1 MRKLATVCLVG
12 LALTHLGALPASA
25 QAAGRTPADT
35 DTPQAMKA
43 QAEHCDDARQYD
55 CAIKL
60 YSRVI
65 QLMPDSEVID
75 ARGNAF
81 LQTGAY
87 DRALADYME
96 AIRLDPN
103 NAQAFIDRGVAY
115 YMKGDF
121 EKAVADYSEAIRLNT
136 TNSAV
141 FSNRAAAYSKLKRE
155 DLALADDNE
164 AIRRSPD
171 IADYY
176 NDRGLTY
183 AALHDYD
190 RAIADFNEAI
200 RREPRANYLTNRG
213 DSYQYKNDYDR
224 AIADYDAALKLNP
237 KFWMAYNNRGAAY
250 RSKHDLDRAIANY
263 EQAVRLNPRDDTA
276 ADNLK
281 AVRRDRDRLA
291 LVNPHVKPLFDC
303 ATAKRAVEKAICSD
317 AELVRLDRDMN
328 TAFQEALAR
337 LSGAKAAALRQEQR
351 AFIAKRDRMFGRPSY
366 QLKQEMRRRELELT
380 ALVRDDRS
388 DRDGC

>member
-1 MRKLATVCLVG
+1 MIGRAQMRNLVTVCLVG
-12 LALTHLGALPASA
+12 LALVHLGALPASA
-25 QAAGRTPADT
+25 QATGKTPADA

-65 QLMPDSEVID
+65 QLAPDKEVLD

-103 NAQAFIDRGVAY
+103 YAQAFIDRGVSY
-115 YMKGDF
+115 YLKGDF
-121 EKAVADYSEAIRLNT
+121 EKAVADSSEAIRLNT
-136 TNSAV
+136 TNSAA

-171 IADYY
+171 MADYY
-176 NDRGLTY
+176 DNRGLTY

-200 RREPRANYLTNRG
+200 GREPRASYLTNRG
-213 DSYQYKNDYDR
+213 DSYQYKTDYDR
-224 AIADYDAALKLNP
+224 AIADYDAALKLDP
-237 KFWMAYNNRGAAY
+237 KYATAYNNRGAAY
-250 RSKHDLDRAIANY
+250 RSKNDLDRAISNY
-263 EQAVRLNPRDDTA
+263 EQAVRLDPRDA
-276 ADNLK
+276 MAVDNLK

-291 LVNPHVKPLFDC
+291 LVNPHTKPPFDC

-317 AELVRLDRDMN
+317 TELAQLDRDMN
-328 TAFQEALAR
+328 ADFQEALVR
-337 LSGAKAAALRQEQR
+337 LSGAKAAALRQQQR
-351 AFIAKRDRMFGRPSY
+351 AFIANRDRMFGRPSY
-366 QLKQEMRRRELELT
+366 QLKHEMRRREQELA
-380 ALVRDDRS
+380 ALVRD
-388 DRDGC
+388 C

>member
-1 MRKLATVCLVG
+1 MRKLATVCLIG
-12 LALTHLGALPASA
+12 LALAPLGALPASA
-25 QAAGRTPADT
+25 QSTGKTSADADT
-35 DTPQAMKA
+35 QQALKA
-43 QAEHCDDARQYD
+43 QAEHCDDAKRYD

-65 QLMPDSEVID
+65 QLAPDSEVLD

-103 NAQAFIDRGVAY
+103 YAQAFIDRGAAY
-115 YMKGDF
+115 YMKGDYK
-121 EKAVADYSEAIRLNT
+121 KAVADESEAIRLNT
-136 TNSAV
+136 TNSAA

-164 AIRRSPD
+164 AIRRDP
-171 IADYY
+171 AMTGYY

-190 RAIADFNEAI
+190 RAIADFDEAI
-200 RREPRANYLTNRG
+200 RRDRRASYLTNRG
-213 DSYQYKNDYDR
+213 DSYQYKKDYDR
-224 AIADYDAALKLNP
+224 AIADYDAALKLDP
-237 KFWMAYNNRGAAY
+237 KYETAYNNRGAAY
-250 RSKHDLDRAIANY
+250 RSKNDLDRAIANY
-263 EQAVRLNPRDDTA
+263 EQAVKLDPHDDMA

-281 AVRRDRDRLA
+281 TVRRERDRLA
-291 LVNPHVKPLFDC
+291 LANPHAKPLFDC
-303 ATAKRAVEKAICSD
+303 ATATRAVEKAICSD
-317 AELVRLDRDMN
+317 AELARLDRDMN
-328 TAFQEALAR
+328 AAFQEALAR

-351 AFIAKRDRMFGRPSY
+351 AFIAKRDRMFGHPSY
-366 QLKQEMRRRELELT
+366 QLKHELQRRENELA
-380 ALVRDDRS
+380 ALVPD
-388 DRDGC
+388 DGCN